1 MIGETCT
8 SRKAG
13 SKKERMPKKHDA
25 DRSLH
30 WLTIDCIIFSSS
42 LPMSLSQRDIGHGN
56 SDFFHCNDLLNTDIK
71 H

>member
-1 MIGETCT
+1 MYITK
-8 SRKAG
+8 SRRQKRKDA
-13 SKKERMPKKHDA
+13 KKT

-30 WLTIDCIIFSSS
+30 WLTIDCIIFSSF